1 MQRDLKPMKSPT
13 TPPNTPPAGS
23 FSLVSR
29 YSAAWSEHNLRIE
42 QRQSVLQMYLGAA
55 GVVYGFYFLSAA
67 ADKSEMGAFLT
78 ISITVLTLA
87 SSLLMYLHNLVIS
100 QLTYFMKRC
109 EKCSAQEI
117 EAGGGAVD
125 LFYFY
130 ASDTKKMQ
138 PFHERQR
145 LYQRLVLAG
154 ILGGT
159 NGYAIYL
166 TWNKNPATTAIST
179 ILCVLA
185 VFLMSF
191 GLFHPSE

>member
-1 MQRDLKPMKSPT
+1 MQRDLKSMNSPTIPPT
-13 TPPNTPPAGS
+13 TPPAES
-23 FSLVSR
+23 FSLVDR

-55 GVVYGFYFLSAA
+55 GVIYGFYFLSPA

-78 ISITVLTLA
+78 ISITILTLA
-87 SSLLMYLHNLVIS
+87 SSLLMYLHNRVIS
-100 QLTYFMKRC
+100 QLTNFMKKC
-109 EKCSAQEI
+109 EKCAAQQI
-117 EAGGGAVD
+117 EASGGETD

-130 ASDTKKMQ
+130 ARDTRKMD

-166 TWNKNPATTAIST
+166 TWNKNPATTTVSTVICALAI
-179 ILCVLA
+179 
-185 VFLMSF
+185 FLMSF
-191 GLFHPSE
+191 GLFRPSE

>member
-1 MQRDLKPMKSPT
+1 MQRDLKPTNSPT
-13 TPPNTPPAGS
+13 TSPSES
-23 FSLVSR
+23 FSLVGR

-55 GVVYGFYFLSAA
+55 GVVYGFYFLSAS

-87 SSLLMYLHNLVIS
+87 SSLLMYLHNRVIS
-100 QLTYFMKRC
+100 QLTNFMNRC
-109 EKCSAQEI
+109 EKCSAREI
-117 EAGGGAVD
+117 EKSGGAID

-130 ASDTKKMQ
+130 AGDTKKMQ

-166 TWNKNPATTAIST
+166 TWNKNPVTTAVST
-179 ILCVLA
+179 VLCALA

-191 GLFHPSE
+191 GLFRPSE

>member
-1 MQRDLKPMKSPT
+1 MQRDLKPTNSPT
-13 TPPNTPPAGS
+13 TSPAES
-23 FSLVSR
+23 FSLVGR

-55 GVVYGFYFLSAA
+55 GVIYGFYFLSPV

-87 SSLLMYLHNLVIS
+87 SSLLMYLHNRVIS
-100 QLTYFMKRC
+100 QLTNFMKKCERC
-109 EKCSAQEI
+109 AAQEI
-117 EAGGGAVD
+117 EASGGQID
-125 LFYFY
+125 LFYFC
-130 ASDTKKMQ
+130 ARNTKKMQ

-166 TWNKNPATTAIST
+166 TWNKNPVTTAVST
-179 ILCVLA
+179 VLCALA

-191 GLFHPSE
+191 GLFRPSE